1 MTKDTFEKDLRE
13 AMIEAIPKAA
23 KFANF
28 CQAFK
33 MEVWNRDV
41 ADVGGM
47 NESQLDALA
56 MIAFE
61 LLNK

>member
-13 AMIEAIPKAA
+13 AMIKTIPKAA

-33 MEVWNRDV
+33 MEWWKRD
-41 ADVGGM
+41 AHIP
-47 NESQLDALA
+47 ESDLDELA